1 MRKRN
6 NNYLMHKSVN
16 VFSGIIIVV
25 SAALACAWPYIKM
38 EFSGSAHYTEQDKRE
53 YRFYTPDIL
62 KNIPRISPQYDF
74 DFANITGPA
83 SHVYAIRFYDTDNVS
98 KIDAYLNRMGYK
110 KQETCH
116 IEAVCWRSNDPQEV
130 ITVSK
135 LENPEALLVS
145 VIYTF

>member
-1 MRKRN
+1 
-6 NNYLMHKSVN
+6 
-16 VFSGIIIVV
+16 
-25 SAALACAWPYIKM
+25 M

-62 KNIPRISPQYDF
+62 KNIPHISPQY

-83 SHVYAIRFYDTDNVS
+83 SHVYAIRFYNTNDVS
-98 KIDAYLNRMGYK
+98 KIDAYLNKMGYR

-116 IEAVCWRSNDPQEV
+116 IEAVCWRGDDPQEV
-130 ITVSK
+130 VTVSK
-135 LENPEALLVS
+135 REKPEALLVS